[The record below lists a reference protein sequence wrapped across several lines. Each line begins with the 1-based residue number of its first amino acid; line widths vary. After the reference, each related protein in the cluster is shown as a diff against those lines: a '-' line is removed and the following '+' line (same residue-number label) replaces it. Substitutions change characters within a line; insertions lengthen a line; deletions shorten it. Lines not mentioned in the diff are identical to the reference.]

1 MDWITVAIQVVTVTV
16 LPIWIY
22 LWLNK
27 SVQRKLVTNSII
39 SHYTIPGW
47 NFHLKRCWAEYCI
60 NGAIRKK
67 ATIKKKYDIVVPK
80 ELEELRK
87 LSDEDSSDS
96 IQFYGIDQKGNFVFI
111 SLTRRRHRTAE
122 LILQLSLADGRMYQL
137 PNHPDSVIFNNV
149 DRGWSAVGLKIT
161 PLEPWRRWR
170 ITFNGLLRNGIKRN
184 YRQNEGKVEHVRFH
198 FIYTAS
204 APPLLWPKDWSP
216 GLQADALAREP
227 WKNPQ
232 WINMIKLNKTGGFDQ
247 WGTLAG
253 QLIFEDSSS
262 TELYLRGLRQRRWG
276 VHKPAQLHRT
286 VDIVGVMYDG
296 TMYCLGADSSKEG
309 LTHMKFGHIRQ
320 ANDIVFSIDQL
331 DFDLGSY
338 AEQRENIPTRY
349 KVNFR
354 AGGRKYSTE
363 ICRIMDS
370 GATLYGGRPWDWEA
384 RVFNTEIKLNNDT
397 GYGIAYLWY
406 NYNGPSPLKP
416 VGKIPHLLPSKLKP
430 EVDLYTV
437 SFKDRICQSETAVG
451 GKGSS
456 IALLTSIP
464 HKEFIVPLGF
474 CITTA
479 ALNLQIEK
487 NEPLANAVTYVK
499 NVSAGILKA
508 DLKVACEKAVALF
521 EQIPIIEPIQ
531 AAIRQSVSHLD
542 SDPQTD
548 LKISGKFERFAV
560 RSSAVGEDSEDTSA
574 AGQNATFLG
583 LKGVE
588 NIIKAVAKCWGS
600 LYAYQSV
607 EYRRQRGQPIKAEM
621 GVCVQQMVNAETAGV
636 MFTRHPTS
644 GDPREI
650 LITANYGLGESVVS
664 AMIEPDTVIVKRSLN
679 NALAV
684 KDLKLG
690 KKTHKVSMTSD
701 EGTVTEE
708 LKDSYHNEL
717 CISEETALKLSKL
730 GIHLEALFG
739 SARDIEWAVAQGKIF
754 LLQARPVT
762 ALDNWSDFEIIHELD
777 SPVPSEIDTLVFS
790 NAGEVFPGATSPL
803 TLSTV
808 VRSIDR
814 AILLDSKFKPTHCYC
829 ETFIGITG
837 MRCCINYM
845 NTILREVESKISLS
859 NKIIDIA
866 ICGHEVTTP
875 ELHAW
880 AVKRN
885 GIQGIKS
892 KLKLYK
898 AIIRDT
904 WVNGNI
910 EQLAKKFHANFKFD
924 VESYVRA
931 EHLYKDLDDS
941 LEKLLQASIY
951 HAHTS
956 KVSVFCQIVAMSVL
970 TEGAPNL
977 NINHYSDVGIFLSSC
992 SDVVSAQ
999 VPTALRN
1006 LANTIRNGEKAEEFV
1021 KLDPK
1026 EARDWLT
1033 LNCTA
1038 AAVMFDDFLKEH
1050 GYRCIRELDLMTET
1064 WDMKPEKLI
1073 SSLQAAV
1080 ASSGEPPVF
1089 KELSVAETVD
1099 RLRTPKSRVTKKIL
1113 EMLIPLN
1120 RSAVSRREFTKAVL
1134 VSTVNA
1140 LRLGYQKLGR
1150 LMVEDGQLP
1159 DMNLIFFLTHQEI
1172 GLLFISSNPTLVQK
1186 AIRRQR
1192 LYPHCDKI
1200 QFPEVNRGVL
1210 KPILAEPSTKIREG
1224 GARVSGTPVGGGTVL
1239 GRACIIT
1246 NINDAVQLKPGDIL
1260 ITQCTDIGWSPYFPI
1275 LGGVVTE
1282 LGGLISH
1289 GAVVAREYG
1298 LPCIVG
1304 AEGATQKFRTGDIV
1318 LLTGTTGI
1326 LHVVEETT

>member
-354 AGGRKYSTE
+354 
-363 ICRIMDS
+363 
-370 GATLYGGRPWDWEA
+370 
-384 RVFNTEIKLNNDT
+384 

>member
-1 MDWITVAIQVVTVTV
+1 MGWIIVAIQIVTVTI
-16 LPIWIY
+16 LPVWIY

-27 SVQRKLVTNSII
+27 PVQKKLVKNSII
-39 SHYTIPGW
+39 SHYTIPEW
-47 NFHLKRCWAEYCI
+47 NFHLKRCWAAYCI
-60 NGAIRKK
+60 KDAIRKK
-67 ATIKKKYDIVVPK
+67 ATIEKKDDIMVPK

-87 LSDEDSSDS
+87 LTDENSSDS
-96 IQFYGIDQKGNFVFI
+96 IQFYATDQKGNFVFI
-111 SLTRRRHRTAE
+111 NLTRRRHRTAE
-122 LILQLSLADGRMYQL
+122 LILQLSLADGRTYQL

-149 DRGWSAVGLKIT
+149 SRGWSAAGLKIT
-161 PLEPWRRWR
+161 PLDPLRRWR

-184 YRQNEGKVEHVRFH
+184 YRQNDGKVEHLRFH
-198 FIYTAS
+198 FIYTAA

-227 WKNPQ
+227 WKNPE

-247 WGTLAG
+247 WGTLVG
-253 QLIFEDSSS
+253 QLIFQDSSS

-276 VHKPAQLHRT
+276 VHKPVQLHRT
-286 VDIVGVMYDG
+286 VNIVGVMYDG

-309 LTHMKFGHIRQ
+309 LTHMKFGHIRK
-320 ANDIVFSIDQL
+320 ANDLVFPIDWL
-331 DFDLGSY
+331 DFDLASY

-354 AGGRKYSTE
+354 AGGKKYRTE

-370 GATLYGGRPWDWEA
+370 GATLYGGRPWNWEA
-384 RVFNTEIKLNNDT
+384 RVFNTETKLNNDT

-406 NYNGPSPLKP
+406 NYNGPSPLKSAE
-416 VGKIPHLLPSKLKP
+416 KISHILPLNLKP

-437 SFKDRICQSETAVG
+437 SFKDRICQSETVVG

-464 HKEFIVPLGF
+464 HKEFIVPSGF

-479 ALNLQIEK
+479 ALNLHIEK
-487 NEPLANAVTYVK
+487 NEALANAVTYVK

-508 DLKVACEKAVALF
+508 DLKVACEKAVELF
-521 EQIPIIEPIQ
+521 EQTPILEPIQ
-531 AAIRQSVSHLD
+531 AAIRKSVSD
-542 SDPQTD
+542 SDSNLQTD
-548 LKISGKFERFAV
+548 LKIPDKLERFAV

-583 LKGVE
+583 LRGVE

-607 EYRRQRGQPIKAEM
+607 EYRRQHGQPIKAEM
-621 GVCVQQMVNAETAGV
+621 GVCVQQMVNAEAAGV

-644 GDPREI
+644 GDPRQI
-650 LITANYGLGESVVS
+650 LITANFGLGESVVS
-664 AMIEPDTVIVKRSLN
+664 AMIEPDTVIVERSLN
-679 NALAV
+679 NDLAV

-690 KKTHKVSMTSD
+690 KKTHKVSMTLD

-717 CISEETALKLSKL
+717 CISEEVALKLSKM
-730 GIHLEALFG
+730 GTHLEALFG
-739 SARDIEWAVAQGKIF
+739 TARDIEWAVAQGKIF

-762 ALDNWSDFEIIHELD
+762 ALDNWSDFEITHELD
-777 SPVPSEIDTLVFS
+777 SPVPSEIDILVFS
-790 NAGEVFPGATSPL
+790 NVGEVYPGATSPL

-808 VRSIDR
+808 VRSLDR
-814 AILLDSKFKPTHCYC
+814 AIQLDSTSRPTNSYC
-829 ETFIGITG
+829 ETFIGTTG
-837 MRCCINYM
+837 MRCYMNYM
-845 NTILREVESKISLS
+845 NTILREVESKVSLG

-866 ICGHEVTTP
+866 VCGHEVTTP
-875 ELHAW
+875 ELHAL

-885 GIQGIKS
+885 GLQGIKS

-898 AIIRDT
+898 AIITDT
-904 WVNGNI
+904 WVNGKI
-910 EQLAKKFHANFKFD
+910 EQLAKKFYANFKFD
-924 VESYVRA
+924 VQSYVRA
-931 EHLYKDLDDS
+931 EHLYKDLDDNF
-941 LEKLLQASIY
+941 EKLLQASAY

-956 KVSVFCQIVAMSVL
+956 RVSVFCQIVAISIL
-970 TEGAPNL
+970 TEGAQDL
-977 NINHYSDVGIFLSSC
+977 NADHYSDVSIFLGSC

-999 VPTALRN
+999 VPTALRK
-1006 LANTIRNGEKAEEFV
+1006 LANTIKNGGKAEEFV
-1021 KLDPK
+1021 KLDPR

-1033 LNCTA
+1033 LNCTT
-1038 AAVMFDDFLKEH
+1038 AAVVFDDFLKEH
-1050 GYRCIRELDLMTET
+1050 GHRCIRELDLMTET

-1080 ASSGEPPVF
+1080 ASSAEPPVI

-1099 RLRTPKSRVTKKIL
+1099 RLHTPKSRVTRKIL
-1113 EMLIPLN
+1113 KMLVPLN

-1134 VSTVNA
+1134 VSTVNS
-1140 LRLGYQKLGR
+1140 LRLGYRKLGE

-1172 GLLFISSNPTLVQK
+1172 GLLLLGPNPTLVQK

-1210 KPILAEPSTKIREG
+1210 KPIVAEPSTKIREG
-1224 GARVSGTPVGGGTVL
+1224 GARISGMPVCGGTVL

-1246 NINDAVQLKPGDIL
+1246 NVNDAVQLKPGDIL

-1304 AEGATQKFRTGDIV
+1304 AEGATQKFCTGDTV
-1318 LLTGTTGI
+1318 LLAGTTGV
-1326 LHVVEETT
+1326 LQVVEETK